1 MNRELTINVNVNP
14 NGQPQPTETKVTST
28 PQQEETSRRFV
39 ERSALATVSFQIARR
54 GVQIATANI
63 GQLTGN
69 KTLQRNTQAVSSA
82 VLLGVVA
89 FKNPVV
95 AGILLTSQVV
105 TASISDV
112 LQIRDQGFQIEYNR
126 KLRTSVYNNG
136 RRQ

>member
-14 NGQPQPTETKVTST
+14 NGQPQPTETQVTST

-39 ERSALATVSFQIARR
+39 ERSAIAAVSFQIARR
-54 GVQIATANI
+54 GARIVTANI
-63 GQLTGN
+63 GELTGN

-95 AGILLTSQVV
+95 AGILLATQATSAV
-105 TASISDV
+105 ASNLIE
-112 LQIRDQGFQIEYNR
+112 IRNQSFQIEYNR
-126 KLRTSVYNNG
+126 KLRTAVHNNG